1 MEIPTADATDSIVPP
16 GKHVAKT
23 RILVVDEHPLLRHGI
38 VAFINGQPDMIACGE
53 ADCIPGARS
62 KIAECKPQLLLTAL
76 RLGTGD
82 SLEFVKALKAE
93 YPSLLIL
100 VYSAFEEAI
109 FAERALRAGANGYL
123 MKKAAKEEMVT
134 AIRDVL
140 RGQIYVSRDL
150 AMRAF
155 QKSLETPQQK
165 RASVNLP
172 TIDNLSDREMHVF
185 QLIGSGLGT
194 KKIAHALNLSVKTI
208 ETHREN
214 IKRKLGLN
222 SGRQLFDRA
231 IKYVEENLL
240 PPQKSEFS
248 VVKKKKVLPFRAA

>member
-1 MEIPTADATDSIVPP
+1 MEIPKAHATDSIVPP

-23 RILVVDEHPLLRHGI
+23 RILIVDEHPLLRHGI

-155 QKSLETPQQK
+155 QKSLETRSQD
-165 RASVNLP
+165 RLLGRTTRVE
-172 TIDNLSDREMHVF
+172 NLSDREMHVF

-222 SGRQLFDRA
+222 SGRQLVDRA

-248 VVKKKKVLPFRAA
+248 VVKKKKLVPFRAA

>member
-1 MEIPTADATDSIVPP
+1 
-16 GKHVAKT
+16 
-23 RILVVDEHPLLRHGI
+23 
-38 VAFINGQPDMIACGE
+38 
-53 ADCIPGARS
+53 
-62 KIAECKPQLLLTAL
+62 
-76 RLGTGD
+76 
-82 SLEFVKALKAE
+82 
-93 YPSLLIL
+93 

-123 MKKAAKEEMVT
+123 MKKAAKEEMVA

-155 QKSLETPQQK
+155 QKSLETPQQN

-172 TIDNLSDREMHVF
+172 IIDNLSDREMHVF

-222 SGRQLFDRA
+222 SGSQLVDRA
-231 IKYVEENLL
+231 VKYVEEHFL
-240 PPQKSEFS
+240 PPQKSALS